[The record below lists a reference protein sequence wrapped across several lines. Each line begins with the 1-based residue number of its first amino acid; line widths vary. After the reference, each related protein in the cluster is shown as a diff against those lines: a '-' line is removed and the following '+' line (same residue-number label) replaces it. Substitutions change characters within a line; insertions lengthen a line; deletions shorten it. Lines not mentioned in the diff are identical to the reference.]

1 MIYHDSTMIQQF
13 NNETADFTF
22 HHQWDFSVTHSN
34 TRHVVLL
41 CLFQLFFGHPTE
53 IYSSQVSG
61 KPQGLE
67 CFLSEDGWFAPWI
80 PQNRQYSYIMENV
93 WTCYVDCW
101 PIKIEVFSTCSDT
114 PLEKQKQH
122 SNIQASGIASA
133 KQSTELAPG
142 CQHFSHVFHGW
153 NR

>member
-1 MIYHDSTMIQQF
+1 MIQPWFNHDSTMKLRISHF
-13 NNETADFTF
+13 TINEISASHIVILGTLSS
-22 HHQWDFSVTHSN
+22 SVSSN
-34 TRHVVLL
+34 
-41 CLFQLFFGHPTE
+41 FFFGHPTE